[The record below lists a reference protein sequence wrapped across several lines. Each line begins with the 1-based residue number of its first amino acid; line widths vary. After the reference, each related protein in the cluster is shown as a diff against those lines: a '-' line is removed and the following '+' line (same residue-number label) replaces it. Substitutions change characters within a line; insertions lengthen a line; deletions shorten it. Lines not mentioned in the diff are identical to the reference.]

1 MIKDQKISRSKA
13 FRVVKTNIELLKNS
27 VQTLKSVY
35 KIIFSHPD
43 FEFLEIVNNRGFDVV
58 TYKQAQDCN
67 NVFGH
72 YFKDTIK
79 NSKYVGIYL
88 DNSKEWIYSFFG
100 LLLAGFTPVLF
111 STANPVSEIEIIGKK
126 LGISHVITN
135 KTLDLPGISV
145 INPFEIKCENKNE
158 NFDNEFGNEII
169 LLTSGTSGTPKIV
182 FYSGEE
188 ICNQIYNA
196 KGILKGDKN
205 IGKTYKGALK
215 HLVILPFYHVFC
227 LFAVLIW
234 FAFLNRTFV
243 LPQAINARAIKR
255 ACETTKPTH
264 IFAVPAFW
272 ESIVAMI
279 NTKVDTE
286 QKAKKLAKAFKF
298 SYFLQDSFVS
308 IGNYLVRH
316 VIFKKHL
323 DQIFGSSIQYC
334 ISGGAFISEDTLKT
348 INLLGYRLIN
358 GYGATEIGITSLCNS
373 NKIKHRL
380 VSSIGKPFEFVEY
393 KIENG
398 ALLVKSPSISKHII
412 DNEKEINIGDEF
424 VNTNDIA
431 KRGKGNYFL
440 LGRADEIVIRNDGEN
455 LSIPLIEK
463 QLSLPLANEFALVA
477 NNNEMILVASYD
489 KNVSLENVIKELDNV
504 GKTKAGAH
512 VTSIYY
518 TNKAFEKANSIKI
531 KRSVLLK
538 QLNENKKDFIAF
550 KYLKDHTQEF
560 KESIDNEFLDVVIN
574 AFKKVFPDKDITK
587 TTNYYSELGGDSLR
601 YFVLLSEIESKIGR
615 GLCINPENPPLTPE
629 DFVKEIEKE

>member
-1 MIKDQKISRSKA
+1 MIKDQKITRSKA
-13 FRVVKTNIELLKNS
+13 FRVVQTNIELLKNS
-27 VQTLKSVY
+27 EQTLKSVY
-35 KIIFSHPD
+35 NIIFSHPD

-67 NVFGH
+67 NAFGH

-100 LLLAGFTPVLF
+100 LLLVGFTPVLF

-126 LGISHVITN
+126 LGISYVITN

-145 INPFEIKCENKNE
+145 INPLEIKCENKDE
-158 NFDNEFGNEII
+158 NFDNEFGNEIV

-182 FYSGEE
+182 FYRGEE

-196 KGILKGDKN
+196 KEILKGDKN

-215 HLVILPFYHVFC
+215 HLVILPFYHVFG

-234 FAFLNRTFV
+234 FAFMNRTFV
-243 LPQAINARAIKR
+243 LPQGINARAIKR
-255 ACETTKPTH
+255 ACEATKPTH

-272 ESIVAMI
+272 ESIVAII

-286 QKAKKLAKAFKF
+286 QKAKKLAKAFKL

-308 IGNYLVRH
+308 VGNYLVRH
-316 VIFKKHL
+316 LIFKKYL
-323 DQIFGSSIQYC
+323 GQIFGSSIQYC
-334 ISGGAFISEDTLKT
+334 ISGGAFINEDTLKT

-358 GYGATEIGITSLCNS
+358 GYGATEIGITSLSNS
-373 NKIKHRL
+373 NKIKNRL

-398 ALLVKSPSISKHII
+398 ALLVKSPSISKRII

-431 KRGKGNYFL
+431 KQEKGNYFL

-463 QLSLPLANEFALVA
+463 QISLPLANEFALVA

-531 KRSVLLK
+531 KRSVLLE

-560 KESIDNEFLDVVIN
+560 KESIDNEFLEIVIN